1 MDSLKNIAKIINS
14 MKVKDVKIYQTG
26 HLTPF
31 YDYAIVMTALS
42 GRMLASVIDHLRQAE
57 GEGLISIR
65 GVEGKQSGTWVLAD
79 LGDVIVHVFSAE
91 ERERYDLDKLWKD
104 LPQTDL
110 AELI

>member
-14 MKVKDVKIYQTG
+14 MKVKDVRIYKTG

-42 GRMLASVIDHLRQAE
+42 GRMLSAVVDHLRQAE
-57 GEGLISIR
+57 DEGLIHIR
-65 GVEGKQSGTWVLAD
+65 GVEGKQSGVWVLAD
-79 LGDVIVHVFSAE
+79 LGDVIVHVFTAE

-104 LPQTDL
+104 LPQIDL
-110 AELI
+110 ADLI